1 MNINLN
7 NIEKDKIAG
16 FGSCAVL
23 AWSVSRVLR
32 ACGVQTPCCLLT
44 GSSVAVI
51 AGVAKDGTAGL
62 FTPAAMMFIQD
73 SIQTMIP
80 WLMVMFTVS
89 I

>member
-1 MNINLN
+1 MNLN

-44 GSSVAVI
+44 GFSVAVI
-51 AGVAKDGTAGL
+51 AGVAKELWDKCVQDEVFDFTDIQADVYGSMAGVI
-62 FTPAAMMFIQD
+62 M
-73 SIQTMIP
+73 S
-80 WLMVMFTVS
+80 V
-89 I
+89 